1 MVVGLTFYN
10 STGAINLLSENES
23 DHLVGEGHWRQAN
36 ALIST
41 LIDSRGET
49 VRSTY
54 AEDQTTGG
62 GQLFVYQP
70 VGKLHRAEFLA
81 PLIEQN
87 EVVRGLEEFENL
99 FALALLLLL
108 FRERLGILEFRN
120 DGDGERHVMRYPANI
135 IIYACLKMF
144 VVCLANEYQF
154 CLHQGQKYAFSR
166 VCTSK

>member
-1 MVVGLTFYN
+1 MVVGFTFYN
-10 STGAINLLSENES
+10 STSAINLLSENEP
-23 DHLVGEGHWRQAN
+23 DHLVGEGHGRQAN

-62 GQLFVYQP
+62 GQLFVNQP
-70 VGKLHRAEFLA
+70 VGKLNRAEFLA
-81 PLIEQN
+81 SLIEQN
-87 EVVRGLEEFENL
+87 EMVGGLEEFENL

-120 DGDGERHVMRYPANI
+120 DGDGERHVMRYSANI
-135 IIYACLKMF
+135 VVYACLKMF